1 MTRKRK
7 KRLPSQPRVETYY
20 DHTRRPLNSLL
31 FILPLLLAFHIG
43 AAVLGTALLA
53 PRDMG
58 SVLRYLGAGPWSAL
72 PAIAVVIVLGLQQFF
87 HPDPFGFQ
95 PKVFAGMVVE
105 SLILMVPL
113 IAISHV
119 TGWLLAPLAASEPA
133 GAARTIMWDV
143 LAALGSGIYEEF
155 IFRLVVIALVLLV
168 MVDLL
173 GLGKR
178 LSAAVAV
185 PLAALMFSTY
195 HFDLTQLDWATFRW
209 DRFIFFFL
217 AGMYLGGIYVYRG
230 FGVAAGTHIC
240 WNLYVIVWR
249 HL

>member
-1 MTRKRK
+1 MTPTRK
-7 KRLPSQPRVETYY
+7 KRKSSKARVETYY
-20 DHTRRPLNSLL
+20 DHTRRPMNSLL
-31 FILPLLLAFHIG
+31 FVLPLLGAFHLG
-43 AAVLGTALLA
+43 AAAFGTALLA

-58 SVLRYLGAGPWSAL
+58 SVLRYLGAGAWSAL
-72 PAIAVVIVLGLQQFF
+72 PALAVCIVLGLQQWF
-87 HPDPFGFQ
+87 HRDRFEFQ
-95 PKVFAGMVVE
+95 PKVLAGMVVE

-113 IAISHV
+113 IAISHF
-119 TGWLLAPLAASEPA
+119 TGWLLTPLAASEPA
-133 GAARTIMWDV
+133 GAGRTIGWDA

-155 IFRLVVIALVLLV
+155 IFRLVLIALVLLA

-178 LSAAVAV
+178 LGATVAV
-185 PLAALMFSTY
+185 LLSALLFSAY

-209 DRFIFFFL
+209 DRFVFFFL
-217 AGMYLGGIYVYRG
+217 AGAYLGGIYVFRG

-240 WNLYVIVWR
+240 WNLYVLVWR